1 MPNDLIGM
9 TTEDDLAPSQAQ
21 VPLQLWQ
28 IAWRHKS
35 LVLAGVVVALV
46 LGTLFYVQRPRI
58 YQSTAQVLVIKK
70 RPDEVTGMNTHQ
82 TTLED
87 YVSTQQVLIRSPLII
102 NRAIQNLQTRD
113 PGALRSFMGEKED
126 LTEVVQKA
134 LTVNRNK
141 GPGGN
146 NNVLDLA
153 FRGKDRAECGVVLGG
168 IIDTYKDFLDE
179 NYRGMSDET
188 LKLIQDARDTLQK
201 DLKQKQE
208 EYRTFRQQVPL
219 LVKRK
224 DGGYL
229 SEDGLISIS
238 EKRSNL
244 LLRQAET
251 EGQLMALETAQKEG
265 KSRETLL
272 AMVANFVSK
281 PNPEDTKS
289 YRSQNLQESLLPL
302 LEEERNL
309 RQTLGPNHP
318 EVLAVHQKI
327 EAARDLF
334 TRPSAVYADKAASA
348 GAESVPAELDPV
360 TFRIQYLR
368 EELQQIKVSENIL
381 GDIFKQEQNEV
392 RKQII

>member
-392 RKQII
+392 RIFAS